1 MRSKSRIAKILLL
14 IVIWLGISWLSRTGE
29 FRFLE
34 GPHED
39 LFWRIRWRLQGSS
52 SDRQRVKVFPITK
65 DFLSGGSN
73 GAWISWPLPR
83 TYYAKAIRR
92 LSDLG
97 VAVIGF
103 DILFPPEASS
113 SETAD
118 LLDAIS
124 KSKAKIVLG
133 GQVEKNRG
141 YFDDKGQ
148 DDEEGYSFKQGTE
161 SVVLPNQQLVS
172 AAHGVGMLNF
182 EKGINEDDVVRRHP
196 LLFRADGE
204 NQLSLALKIYVAW
217 KGIEGVPALE
227 GSNLRLP
234 DGLIV
239 PLEPIATA
247 TNPGSEWAAHP
258 VWEMAES
265 GYGFG
270 PYTGDDFGKL
280 VSNDYRPSPDRFKG
294 DIALIG
300 VGSDLLGDTIS
311 IPGNPVAPGVLLHA
325 SLLNSLVRKRFMTRL
340 DQGWLLSLSEA
351 LLLGMCILGLLA
363 ELWLP
368 TLAGILANLGLF
380 LAVEGTVFLLFI
392 AGFLIH
398 LGPVLVGF
406 PLAVLGIY
414 VTGYFF
420 EGREKKLVRELFG
433 KQVSPEVVRTLLEN
447 PQESLAPRRQE
458 ISICFIDV
466 CSFTSFSEKHTPE
479 RVLVQLNYYFSQ
491 LLPIVHKNGGSL
503 DKFIGDAMMITTGV
517 PIPSPDHAFMMVK
530 IALEILE
537 KIEKINKNLPMGI
550 QPFQVSI
557 GINSGESIM
566 GNIGSAERME
576 YTVIGDTVNL
586 ASRLQGKAG
595 HQEIIIGPRT
605 FFLIGDRIAVES
617 LEPFLVKGKD
627 TPVQA
632 YRVVGFQAQG
642 SAKEKL
648 SGG

>member
-1 MRSKSRIAKILLL
+1 
-14 IVIWLGISWLSRTGE
+14 
-29 FRFLE
+29 
-34 GPHED
+34 
-39 LFWRIRWRLQGSS
+39 
-52 SDRQRVKVFPITK
+52 
-65 DFLSGGSN
+65 
-73 GAWISWPLPR
+73 
-83 TYYAKAIRR
+83 
-92 LSDLG
+92 
-97 VAVIGF
+97 
-103 DILFPPEASS
+103 
-113 SETAD
+113 
-118 LLDAIS
+118 
-124 KSKAKIVLG
+124 
-133 GQVEKNRG
+133 
-141 YFDDKGQ
+141 
-148 DDEEGYSFKQGTE
+148 
-161 SVVLPNQQLVS
+161 
-172 AAHGVGMLNF
+172 
-182 EKGINEDDVVRRHP
+182 
-196 LLFRADGE
+196 
-204 NQLSLALKIYVAW
+204 
-217 KGIEGVPALE
+217 
-227 GSNLRLP
+227 
-234 DGLIV
+234 
-239 PLEPIATA
+239 
-247 TNPGSEWAAHP
+247 
-258 VWEMAES
+258 
-265 GYGFG
+265 
-270 PYTGDDFGKL
+270 
-280 VSNDYRPSPDRFKG
+280 
-294 DIALIG
+294 
-300 VGSDLLGDTIS
+300 
-311 IPGNPVAPGVLLHA
+311 
-325 SLLNSLVRKRFMTRL
+325 
-340 DQGWLLSLSEA
+340 
-351 LLLGMCILGLLA
+351 
-363 ELWLP
+363 
-368 TLAGILANLGLF
+368 LANLGLF